1 MTITFLQR
9 RVMRMSN
16 DIRSDGRKFDEL
28 RSISIEAGI
37 LDQADGSA
45 RVRWGI
51 HTKKLLVDPRK
62 ESKIRSLAEQYYIML
77 RGKQDKKLL
86 VEVPEKLL
94 PYIEDDLGKYQII
107 GDGFKGNVAVVA
119 VHGPR
124 EPIPRHVGDPYRS
137 VVRFR
142 YTMAPFSVPERK
154 RPAPGRREVEIS
166 KVCKEALQRVV
177 FAEEYPMTVIDVF
190 AEILAADAGTR
201 VTALTAASVALADAG
216 IPMRDLV
223 SAVAVGRAFG
233 HIVADL
239 TKFEEDAEDAVDV
252 PMAVIPGTEEFV
264 LLQMDGRVTKKEM
277 DDIIELGLA
286 KAKEVAELQRKAL
299 KEKYA
304 KVVENE

>member
-1 MTITFLQR
+1 MPND
-9 RVMRMSN
+9 MRP
-16 DIRSDGRKFDEL
+16 DGRAFDEL
-28 RSISIEAGI
+28 RSIEIEAGI

-45 RVRWGI
+45 RVSWGI
-51 HTKKLLVDPRK
+51 HTKKVLVDPRK
-62 ESKIRSLAEQYYIML
+62 EKKLRELAEEYYLIL
-77 RGKQDKKLL
+77 RGKYNKKFL

-94 PYIEDDLGKYQII
+94 PHVEDYLGSYEII
-107 GDGFKGNVAVVA
+107 GDGFKGNIAVVA

-177 FAEEYPMTVIDVF
+177 FAEEFPMTVIDVF
-190 AEILAADAGTR
+190 AEILASDAGTR

-239 TKFEEDAEDAVDV
+239 TKFEEDAPDAVDV
-252 PMAVIPGTEEFV
+252 PIAVIPGTEEFV
-264 LLQMDGRVTKKEM
+264 LLQMDGRVSKREM
-277 DDIIELGLA
+277 DDIVDLGLA
-286 KAKEVAELQRKAL
+286 KAKEVVELQRKAL

-304 KVVENE
+304 RVVGNE

>member
-1 MTITFLQR
+1 
-9 RVMRMSN
+9 MRMPN
-16 DIRSDGRKFDEL
+16 DIRPDGRNFDEL
-28 RSISIEAGI
+28 RSIEIEAGV

-45 RVRWGI
+45 RIRWGI

-62 ESKIRSLAEQYYIML
+62 ESKLRQLQENYYFMIRGRE
-77 RGKQDKKLL
+77 GKKLL

-94 PYIEDDLGKYQII
+94 PHIEDDLGNYEVV
-107 GDGFKGNVAVVA
+107 GDGFKGNIAVVA

-239 TKFEEDAEDAVDV
+239 NKFEEDAEDAVDV
-252 PMAVIPGTEEFV
+252 PIAVVSGTEEFV

-286 KAKEVAELQRKAL
+286 KAKEVSKLQRRAL

-304 KVVENE
+304 RVVDHE

>member
-1 MTITFLQR
+1 MK
-9 RVMRMSN
+9 MRP
-16 DIRSDGRKFDEL
+16 DGRAYDEL
-28 RSISIEAGI
+28 RSIEVQAGI

-45 RVRWGI
+45 LVKWGI
-51 HTKKLLVDPRK
+51 NTKKILVDPRR
-62 ESKIRSLAEQYYIML
+62 EARLRELAEEYYIIL
-77 RGKQDKKLL
+77 RGKQDKKFL

-94 PYIEDDLGKYQII
+94 PHIEDELGEYDVV

-124 EPIPRHVGDPYRS
+124 EPIPRHVGDPYRAL
-137 VVRFR
+137 VRFR

-177 FAEEYPMTVIDVF
+177 FTEDFPMTVIDVF
-190 AEILAADAGTR
+190 AEILASDAGTR

-239 TKFEEDAEDAVDV
+239 TKFEEDAPDAVDV
-252 PMAVIPGTEEFV
+252 PLAVIPGTEEFV
-264 LLQMDGRVTKKEM
+264 LLQMDGRVSQREM
-277 DDIIELGLA
+277 EDILDLGLA
-286 KAKEVAELQRKAL
+286 KAKEIVELQRKAL

-304 KVVENE
+304 RVVDNE

>member
-1 MTITFLQR
+1 MK
-9 RVMRMSN
+9 MPN
-16 DIRSDGRKFDEL
+16 DIRPDGRKFDEL
-28 RSISIEAGI
+28 RSIEIEAGV

-45 RVRWGI
+45 RVKWGL
-51 HTKKLLVDPRK
+51 HTKIISVDPRK
-62 ESKIRSLAEQYYIML
+62 EAKIRNLAEEYYITL
-77 RGKQDKKLL
+77 RGKEGKKLL
-86 VEVPEKLL
+86 VEVPEKIL
-94 PYIEDDLGKYQII
+94 PHIEDDLGSYNVVA
-107 GDGFKGNVAVVA
+107 DGFKGNVAVVA

-166 KVCKEALQRVV
+166 KVCKEALQRIV
-177 FAEEYPMTVIDVF
+177 FAEEFPMTVIDVF

-223 SAVAVGRAFG
+223 SAVAAGRAFG

-239 TKFEEDAEDAVDV
+239 TKFEEDAPDAVDV
-252 PMAVIPGTEEFV
+252 PMAVVPGTEEFV
-264 LLQMDGRVTKKEM
+264 LLQMDGRVTKREM

-304 KVVENE
+304 RVVENE